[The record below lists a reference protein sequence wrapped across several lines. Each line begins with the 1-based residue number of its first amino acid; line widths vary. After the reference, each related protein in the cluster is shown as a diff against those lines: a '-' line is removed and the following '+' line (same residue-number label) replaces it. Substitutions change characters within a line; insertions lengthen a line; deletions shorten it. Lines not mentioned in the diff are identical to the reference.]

1 MKKLFGTDGIRGEAG
16 CFPMTADFVLKVG
29 MAVANLFSDGSQK
42 RKIVIGK
49 DTRRS
54 GYMLENSLVAGI
66 TAAGV
71 DAVLLGPLPTPGIAY
86 MTKTLRA
93 DAGIVLSA
101 SHNPY
106 YDNGIKIFD
115 QHGFKLDDELELRI
129 EKSLQEGIS
138 DAWMAKRDRLGKA
151 KRIEG
156 AMERYIEYCKSSFPR
171 GMTLEGLKIVVDCA
185 NGAAYKVA
193 PEVFRELRA
202 EVIPIHCYPDG
213 TNINKECG
221 ATNVN
226 SLAQAVVASNA
237 DIGIALDGDADRLI
251 VVDRFGQTVDGDQ
264 LIGIA
269 AHYLKQRAALRGG
282 AVVTTVMS
290 NIGLERYLES
300 IDLKL
305 IRTNVGDRYVLDR
318 MRFGGFNLGG
328 EQSGHLIFL
337 DYANTGDGIVSAL
350 QILAIMVQEGKNID
364 ALASRVPRFPQVLI
378 NRTVS
383 KKTPIEDL
391 PRTTKRIAEIDALLG
406 NSGRTLIRY
415 SGTENKIRVMLE
427 GDDQTQI
434 QQWAEELAE
443 LIVTEIGA

>member
-29 MAVANLFSDGSQK
+29 MAVANVFSDGSHK

-115 QHGFKLDDELELRI
+115 KHGFKLDDELELRI

-202 EVIPIHCYPDG
+202 DVIPIHCYPDG
-213 TNINKECG
+213 TNINHECG

-269 AHYLKQRAALRGG
+269 AHAMKQQSTLRGG

-290 NIGLERYLES
+290 NIGLERYLDS

-305 IRTNVGDRYVLDR
+305 VRTNVGDRYVLDR

-364 ALASRVPRFPQVLI
+364 ALANRVARFPQVLV

-383 KKTPIEDL
+383 RKVPLEEL
-391 PRTTKRIAEIDALLG
+391 PRTTKRIGEIDTLLG

-427 GDDQTQI
+427 GDNQAQI

-443 LIVTEIGA
+443 LIVTEIGV